1 MQMIKKAMEKSSQ
14 KSTWS
19 VTKAK
24 LYKNITYSKKHKKER
39 WWRWEHLKALTKLYQ
54 HSSVV
59 ENQQLSLNHN
69 FY

>member
-14 KSTWS
+14 KCTWS
-19 VTKAK
+19 VIKAK

-39 WWRWEHLKALTKLYQ
+39 WWKLEHLKALTKPYQ
-54 HSSVV
+54 HLFAV